1 MRDLPQGTVTFLF
14 TDVEGSTRLLK
25 ELRDGYGDVL
35 AEHQR
40 ILRGAFESAGGQ
52 EIDTQGDS
60 FFVAFP
66 RAKAAVTAAVAA
78 QRALAAHRWP
88 KSSAVRVRMGL
99 HTGEPTV
106 GDERYVGIGVH
117 KAARV
122 AAAAHGGQFLLSNT
136 TRGLVEDVL
145 PPNFRLVDL
154 GEHRLKD
161 IDLPERIFQL
171 NAPGLPHRFPPLRV
185 DAPLPRAR
193 AWRRPGRVSREQAF
207 LAAAAGLLLAAAI
220 VGIAV
225 AMGRHEA
232 QPASSARTVGTTTSG
247 STAPGRDSDRIIP
260 GKSIGAV
267 KLDMSKSGVEAL
279 YGPGRESPWRA
290 RGRGGVRVTY
300 SAPGGTLSAS
310 YYDGKVVQVATSTS
324 YYRTDDGLGVNF
336 VSPRLWTQA
345 DLANALR
352 VGDVEEIDPG
362 VYTWHDFV
370 VDRHARAFCLRE
382 ETAGT
387 QLAIKAGLANRIGG
401 VFITNARFLAYLPA
415 VIPRTAGLPPREAFC
430 AAEPLEP

>member
-1 MRDLPQGTVTFLF
+1 MRDLPGGTVTFLF
-14 TDVEGSTRLLK
+14 TDVEGSTRMLK
-25 ELRDGYGDVL
+25 ELRDGYADVL

-40 ILRGAFESAGGQ
+40 ILREAFEAAGGQ

-60 FFVAFP
+60 FFVAFR
-66 RAKAAVTAAVAA
+66 RAKEAVTAAVAA
-78 QRALAAHRWP
+78 QRELAAHRWP
-88 KSSAVRVRMGL
+88 KSGAVRVRMGL

-106 GDERYVGIGVH
+106 GDERYVGMGVH
-117 KAARV
+117 KAARI
-122 AAAAHGGQFLLSNT
+122 AAAAHGGQILLSNT
-136 TRGLVEDVL
+136 TRGLVEDEL
-145 PPNFRLVDL
+145 PPDLRLIDL

-171 NAPGLPHRFPPLRV
+171 NSPGLPHRFPPLRLE
-185 DAPLPRAR
+185 APLPRSRVWSSGRMPRQR
-193 AWRRPGRVSREQAF
+193 ALLV
-207 LAAAAGLLLAAAI
+207 AAAGLLVAAAI

-225 AMGRHEA
+225 AMGWHEA
-232 QPASSARTVGTTTSG
+232 QPASSASTAATTTSG
-247 STAPGRDSDRIIP
+247 STAPGSDSDRIVP
-260 GKSIGAV
+260 GKSIGAL

-279 YGPGRESPWRA
+279 YGSGRESPWRA

-310 YYDGKVVQVATSTS
+310 YYGGKVVQVATSSS

-336 VSPRLWTQA
+336 VIPPLWTPA
-345 DLANALR
+345 ELKNAIR
-352 VGDVEEIDPG
+352 AGDVEEIESG